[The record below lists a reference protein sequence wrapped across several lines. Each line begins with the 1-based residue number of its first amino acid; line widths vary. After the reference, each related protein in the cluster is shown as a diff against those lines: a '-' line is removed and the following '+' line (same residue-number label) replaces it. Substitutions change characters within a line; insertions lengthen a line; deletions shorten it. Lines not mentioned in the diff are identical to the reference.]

1 VTTPTTLAEAD
12 TFDTVAGSV
21 RITVSGESVTFAG
34 ATPLPGWTVELENS
48 GPEEVKVHFER
59 NEDEDEEEEIEFK
72 ASVEDGELKISI
84 SEES

>member
-1 VTTPTTLAEAD
+1 M
-12 TFDTVAGSV
+12 AGSV
-21 RITVSGESVTFAG
+21 RITVSGESVTFSG

-48 GPEEVKVHFER
+48 GPEEVNVHFER

-72 ASVEDGELKISI
+72 AKVEDGELKVTI